1 MRLGIDNISTA
12 ALPLSH
18 GNSIPSTIEMIH
30 HARQMGFKVAMDDS
44 LVRKIDD
51 YFYWVAYKEQKPVG
65 KPVQISP
72 QQYKMYAAHQIPGGM
87 MSHLASQL
95 KSLGLEHR
103 LPEVVVEAGRV
114 RQEIGYPV
122 MVTPFSQIVGV
133 QAVFNVIEGERYRTV
148 PSDLILYAR
157 GFYGK
162 PAVPIDPNA
171 LDRILKG
178 EDRKPIDPEENFLE
192 PSVEKARAELGP
204 FRSDEEL
211 LLALFFSRPTLERYS
226 KNKKGAEMPVQ
237 RMPLMALI
245 QELAKRKD
253 IRQVSIHK
261 GAIRLQQ
268 AF

>member
-1 MRLGIDNISTA
+1 
-12 ALPLSH
+12 
-18 GNSIPSTIEMIH
+18 
-30 HARQMGFKVAMDDS
+30 
-44 LVRKIDD
+44 
-51 YFYWVAYKEQKPVG
+51 
-65 KPVQISP
+65 
-72 QQYKMYAAHQIPGGM
+72 M

-95 KSLGLEHR
+95 KNLGLEHR

-162 PAVPIDPNA
+162 SAVPFDPNA

-178 EDRKPIDPEENFLE
+178 EDRNPINPEENFLE

-204 FRSDEEL
+204 FRSEEDL

-226 KNKKGAEMPVQ
+226 QNKKAAEIPVQ

-253 IRQVSIHK
+253 IRRVSIQK
-261 GAIRLQQ
+261 GTIRLQQ

>member
-1 MRLGIDNISTA
+1 
-12 ALPLSH
+12 
-18 GNSIPSTIEMIH
+18 
-30 HARQMGFKVAMDDS
+30 
-44 LVRKIDD
+44 
-51 YFYWVAYKEQKPVG
+51 
-65 KPVQISP
+65 
-72 QQYKMYAAHQIPGGM
+72 M

-95 KSLGLEHR
+95 KNLGLEHR

-162 PAVPIDPNA
+162 PAVPFNPNV

-204 FRSDEEL
+204 FRSEEEL
-211 LLALFFSRPTLERYS
+211 LLALFFSRPTLERFYNHL
-226 KNKKGAEMPVQ
+226 KPTEIPIQGY
-237 RMPLMALI
+237 PLTVLI
-245 QELAKRKD
+245 RELAKRKD
-253 IRQVSIHK
+253 IRQVAIQK
-261 GAIRLQQ
+261 GSVRLKQT
-268 AF
+268 F

>member
-1 MRLGIDNISTA
+1 
-12 ALPLSH
+12 
-18 GNSIPSTIEMIH
+18 
-30 HARQMGFKVAMDDS
+30 
-44 LVRKIDD
+44 
-51 YFYWVAYKEQKPVG
+51 
-65 KPVQISP
+65 
-72 QQYKMYAAHQIPGGM
+72 MYAAHQIPGGM

-95 KSLGLEHR
+95 KNLGLEHR

-162 PAVPIDPNA
+162 PAVPIDPNV

-192 PSVEKARAELGP
+192 PSVEKARGELGP

-211 LLALFFSRPTLERYS
+211 LLALFFSQPTLERYS
-226 KNKKGAEMPVQ
+226 KNKKAAEIPVQ
-237 RMPLMALI
+237 RIPLVALI
-245 QELAKRKD
+245 QELAKRKN
-253 IRQVSIHK
+253 IRQVSIQK
-261 GAIRLQQ
+261 GSVKLKQT
-268 AF
+268 F